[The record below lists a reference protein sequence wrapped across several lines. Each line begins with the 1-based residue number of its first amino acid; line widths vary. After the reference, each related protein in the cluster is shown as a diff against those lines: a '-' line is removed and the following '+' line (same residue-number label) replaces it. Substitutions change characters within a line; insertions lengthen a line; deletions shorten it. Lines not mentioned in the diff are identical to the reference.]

1 MTCQDRTPGGY
12 RATGVARSRSVGPP
26 APDRPAG
33 LPAYPSGVLILHH
46 DITSPRAALA
56 VLRVQR
62 LADAGLPMA
71 FRGLDAL
78 GVAVALPVTLDQL
91 AELEQVSGRAAE
103 LGLEMRRPTLRPPT
117 LDAHLVGEH
126 AERAGLG
133 AAWRLGCLRAYWTD
147 GADVADH
154 AVLHGVA
161 AGVGLDPQAVGSVLA
176 DGRARNELRATMLA
190 RRAVG
195 IGGVPVLEVDGTLLP
210 ADVDDA
216 TLEELARV

>member
-1 MTCQDRTPGGY
+1 
-12 RATGVARSRSVGPP
+12 
-26 APDRPAG
+26 
-33 LPAYPSGVLILHH
+33 VLILHH
-46 DITSPRAALA
+46 DITSPRSAMAL
-56 VLRVQR
+56 LRVQR
-62 LADAGLPMA
+62 LADAGLPVA
-71 FRGLDAL
+71 FRGLDVL

-91 AELEQVSGRAAE
+91 ADLEQVVGRAE
-103 LGLEMRRPTLRPPT
+103 GLGLVMRRPTVRPPT

-133 AAWRLGCLRAYWTD
+133 AGWRLACLRAYWTD
-147 GADVADH
+147 GADVSDH
-154 AVLHGVA
+154 TVLRGIAATIGLDGAGVA
-161 AGVGLDPQAVGSVLA
+161 AVLA
-176 DGRARNELRATMLA
+176 DEPARNELRAAMLA